1 MIPSVELIWALA
13 ASVLLIVEQL
23 RHRRSLRHELK
34 SLRSSYDAAIHR
46 NEELTQASD
55 KMGDLYRYQLLTSRR
70 RAARIKKV
78 LEIATSINSNLSLDK
93 VLHEIVHAVSEAAGF
108 RIVLLRVLNDS
119 SGEFEA
125 RAFAG
130 LSREAIRKL
139 EQHPIPRSEFD
150 SWLKEEFR
158 VSRSYFISHERKF
171 WGKED
176 DEGYTPD
183 LGIRKEG
190 EWHQEDVL
198 FVPLYTKDGAAIGYL
213 SVDDPVDRRLPSR
226 ETVETLE
233 ILATHAVVAIQN
245 ASLYERLNQSMGQ
258 LEEATERA
266 EELNDLKSSFVST
279 VSHEL
284 RTPLTAIRAYVE
296 ALLESVGSPNVEMQ
310 RQFLGVIDDQSLKLR
325 RLIDSVLE
333 LSQLESGR
341 FRMSR
346 EPFNLITLTD
356 EVVENLRS
364 MAGPKK
370 ISIRVES
377 AAPEIVVEADRA
389 LLKRVLHNLGSN
401 AVKFTHEGGTVTFRT
416 AMEGRT
422 VRVQIEDTGIGIPK
436 EEIERIFDK
445 FYQIDSSLSREYPGV
460 GLGLTVS
467 KSIVEWHGG
476 EILAESETGVGSRFT
491 VVLPVTAGD
500 ANVITHATWTPS
512 RSVSDHL
519 TRLTVEM
526 IAEVMNARTASLM
539 LVDEEK
545 AELYIRAARGLRE
558 EVVCGTRVKIGDSI
572 AGWVAK
578 HGQPLLVTNIEED
591 PRFGRPNGHQYET
604 KSLLSVPV
612 KIDGRV
618 IGVININNKVSC
630 TPFTEDDR
638 ALLSSLSDRVALAW
652 KRVSDHERTSDRT
665 EETAKAL
672 AAIIENARRSRL
684 KLSSGG
690 MAGRAVAL
698 GRKLGLKEEDVEALA
713 YVASVHD
720 VGMAQIDLSVLQEPG
735 KLDDVAWAE
744 VALHPLRSAEIVK
757 PIEFQEQVTEII
769 LAHHERMDGRGYP
782 RGLKGDQIPLG
793 ARIIAVLD
801 AYESMTVG
809 RPYRHAM
816 SHADAVRELR
826 QCKGTQFDPRVVEA
840 FAQMPE
846 FQENTKPVRAGEA
859 AHEADKTHA

>member
-1 MIPSVELIWALA
+1 MIPSVELVWALA
-13 ASVLLIVEQL
+13 ASVLLIMEQL

-55 KMGDLYRYQLLTSRR
+55 KMGDLYRYQLLTSRK

-93 VLHEIVHAVSEAAGF
+93 VLHEIVHAVSDAAGF

-130 LSREAIRKL
+130 LNREAIRKL
-139 EQHPIPRSEFD
+139 EQHRIPRSEFD

-158 VSRSYFISHERKF
+158 VGRSYFISHDRKF
-171 WGKED
+171 WGKQD
-176 DEGYTPD
+176 DEGFTPD

-198 FVPLYTKDGAAIGYL
+198 LVPLYTKDGATIGYL

-296 ALLESVGSPNVEMQ
+296 ALLESVGSPNIEMQ

-341 FRMSR
+341 FRMNR
-346 EPFNLITLTD
+346 EPFNLVALTD
-356 EVVENLRS
+356 EVVEALHP
-364 MAGPKK
+364 MADPKK
-370 ISIRVES
+370 ISIRTES
-377 AAPEIVVEADRA
+377 EVPEVVVEADRA
-389 LLKRVLHNLGSN
+389 LMKRVLNNLGSN
-401 AVKFTHEGGTVTFRT
+401 AIKFTHEGGTVTFRT
-416 AMEGRT
+416 KNEGRA
-422 VRVQIEDTGIGIPK
+422 VRIQVEDTGIGIPK
-436 EEIERIFDK
+436 EEIEKIFDK

-467 KSIVEWHGG
+467 KSIIEWHGG
-476 EILAESETGVGSRFT
+476 EILTESETGVGSRFT
-491 VVLPVTAGD
+491 VLLPVTPGD

-526 IAEVMNARTASLM
+526 IAEVMNARTASFM

-545 AELYIRAARGLRE
+545 SELYIRAARGLRE

-612 KIDGRV
+612 KIEGRV
-618 IGVININNKVSC
+618 VGVININNKVSC

-652 KRVSDHERTSDRT
+652 QRVSDHERTSDRT

-672 AAIIENARRSRL
+672 AAIIENSRRSRL
-684 KLSSGG
+684 KLSSGS
-690 MAGRAVAL
+690 MAGRAVSL
-698 GRKLGLKEEDVEALA
+698 GRKLGLTDKDVEVLA

-720 VGMAQIDLSVLQEPG
+720 VGMSQIDLSVLQEPG
-735 KLDDVAWAE
+735 KLDDEAWAE

-782 RGLKGDQIPLG
+782 RGLKGDRIPLG

-816 SHADAVRELR
+816 THQDAVQELR
-826 QCKGTQFDPRVVEA
+826 QHKGTQFDARVVEA
-840 FAQMPE
+840 FAQLPE
-846 FQENTKPVRAGEA
+846 FQENTKLVRAGEPA
-859 AHEADKTHA
+859 